1 MAKKIDESTMIEQ
14 SSTLLT
20 SDENTE
26 DGQDTGNTPSA
37 PVDENEKVSSNGH
50 GKGSGNGNGNGNRI
64 NGNGNGEGYSE
75 QNIQILEG
83 LEAVRVRPGMYIGAT
98 DQRGLHHLITEVV
111 DNSIDEVMAGEADTV
126 NVTIHADGSVT
137 IDDNGRGIPVAEH
150 HQRPGLSTLEVV
162 MTILHAGGKFGGGG
176 YAISSGLHGVGVSVV
191 NALSEWCQVDVRR
204 DGRLWRQ
211 RYEKGVAVTPLLDL
225 GPSEGRGTTTSFL
238 PDLTVMETRDYSF
251 DILTQRFREMAY
263 LNRGLTLALRDERSD
278 REATFYFEGGLVS
291 FVRYLNKNRGRVQ
304 ARPVSII
311 REIDNVKVELAVQY
325 NDSWN
330 ATEFS
335 FANGINTADGG
346 MHITGFRSALTRTL
360 NDYARKVGLLK
371 EKDGNLSGDDVRQ
384 GLTAVVSVKI
394 PNPQFEA
401 QTKAKLN
408 NAEVRPIVEAVT
420 AEMLTRYLEETPG
433 EAKAIIDKCLLS
445 ARARE
450 AARAARE
457 LVQRKNALDTTLP
470 GKLADCS
477 EKRADRCEI
486 YLVEGDSAGG
496 CFSGDTLVAL
506 ADGRSLSFNDLVA
519 EQAEGKEHFGYTI
532 RRDGTIGLERL
543 INARMTKSHARVIR
557 VTLDNGESIVCTPD
571 HRFMLRDGSYK
582 AAADLTPDD
591 SLMPL
596 YRKMSDMREPGIT
609 IQGYEMVKNPRSD
622 SWLFT
627 HMLAD
632 WYNRWQGVY
641 AVEDGD
647 HCHHI
652 DFNKLNNN
660 PTNIRRISKEAHLAL
675 HQKQLEQTLHRS
687 DVIEKCREIHQS
699 EEFRAMM
706 SARMLQPDIRH
717 MLSERAKAQWEDES
731 YKAYMAEKWLEFYH
745 TNEAYREEALERL
758 NQAQLEYWSD
768 ETNRRLQAERTRTYF
783 ENNPEAREAHAQC
796 AKEQWQDEELLS
808 WRRAKTQEQWTP
820 AFRAKRQVA
829 LNQTYYRKTMAALKQ
844 FEIDHEIDVDAYH
857 AYRRETRNNSLLRF
871 DKFCQRYFEGDVNQV
886 YEAVASYNHRIVS
899 IEPLEEEIDVY
910 DVEVPGTHNFALAG
924 GVFVHNSAKQGRDR
938 LFQAILPLRGKILN
952 VERARLDRMLASE
965 EIKNIITAL
974 GVGVGEHFNKA
985 KLRYGRI
992 VIMSDADV
1000 DGAHIRTLLLTFFYR
1015 YMEPLITDGHLY
1027 IAQPPLYH
1035 IKIGKQIHFVY
1046 TDEERDLLVEQY
1058 KAEHNGKEPEIGRYK
1073 GLGEMNPETLWD
1085 TTMNPAT
1092 RTLLR
1097 VNIEEAVEAD
1107 KIFTMLMGDEVAP
1120 RRRFIESHAKNATLD
1135 V

>member
-1 MAKKIDESTMIEQ
+1 MAKIDESMMTEQ
-14 SSTLLT
+14 ETLTAPTQRNGKVNSL
-20 SDENTE
+20 N
-26 DGQDTGNTPSA
+26 GN
-37 PVDENEKVSSNGH
+37 G
-50 GKGSGNGNGNGNRI
+50 GNGNGNGN
-64 NGNGNGEGYSE
+64 GYSE

-98 DQRGLHHLITEVV
+98 DQRGLHQLIYEVV

-126 NVTIHADGSVT
+126 NVTIHADGSV
-137 IDDNGRGIPVAEH
+137 IIEDNGRGIPVAEH

-176 YAISSGLHGVGVSVV
+176 YQISSGLHGVGVSVV

-204 DGRLWRQ
+204 DGHLWRQ

-225 GPSEGRGTTTSFL
+225 GPAEGTGTTTSFL

-251 DILTQRFREMAY
+251 DILAQRFREMAY
-263 LNRGLTLALRDERSD
+263 LNRGLTISLRDERSD

-291 FVRYLNKNRGRVQ
+291 FVRYLNKNRGRLQ
-304 ARPVSII
+304 ARPISVS
-311 REIDNVKVELAVQY
+311 REVDGVKVELAMQY
-325 NDSWN
+325 NDGWN
-330 ATEFS
+330 TTEFS
-335 FANGINTADGG
+335 FANGINTVDGG

-420 AEMLTRYLEETPG
+420 ADMLMQYLEETPG
-433 EAKAIIDKCLLS
+433 EAKAIIDKCLVS

-477 EKRADRCEI
+477 EKRPDRCEL

-506 ADGRSLSFNDLVA
+506 ADGRALSFKALVA

-532 RRDGTIGLERL
+532 RKDGTIGLERL
-543 INARMTKSHARVIR
+543 INARITKAQAKVIR
-557 VTLDNGESIVCTPD
+557 VTLDDGESIVCTPD

-582 AAADLTPDD
+582 SAAELTPDD

-596 YRKMSDMREPGIT
+596 YRKFSDMSEPGIT
-609 IQGYEMVKNPRSD
+609 IQGYEMVKDPRSD

-632 WYNRWQGVY
+632 WYNRWKGVY
-641 AVEDGD
+641 REEDGD
-647 HCHHI
+647 HCHHL

-660 PTNIRRISKEAHLAL
+660 PTNIKRLPEEEHLAL
-675 HQKQLEQTLHRS
+675 HRKHVKQTLHRPE
-687 DVIEKCREIHQS
+687 VMEQCRVAGKI
-699 EEFRAMM
+699 
-706 SARMLQPDIRH
+706 DI
-717 MLSERAKAQWEDES
+717 
-731 YKAYMAEKWLEFYH
+731 
-745 TNEAYREEALERL
+745 
-758 NQAQLEYWSD
+758 
-768 ETNRRLQAERTRTYF
+768 
-783 ENNPEAREAHAQC
+783 
-796 AKEQWQDEELLS
+796 
-808 WRRAKTQEQWTP
+808 
-820 AFRAKRQVA
+820 
-829 LNQTYYRKTMAALKQ
+829 
-844 FEIDHEIDVDAYH
+844 DAYSAH
-857 AYRRETRNNSLLRF
+857 RLAVRDKSLLRF
-871 DKFCQRYFEGDVNQV
+871 DKFCQRYFDGNIDQV
-886 YEAVASYNHRIVS
+886 YEAVATYNHRIVS
-899 IEPLEEEIDVY
+899 IEPLEEEIEVY
-910 DVEVPGTHNFALAG
+910 DVEVPGTHNFALAS

-938 LFQAILPLRGKILN
+938 HFQAILPLRGKILN

-965 EIKNIITAL
+965 EVKNIITAL
-974 GVGVGEHFNKA
+974 GVGVGEHFNMA

-992 VIMSDADV
+992 VIMCDADV

-1015 YMEPLITDGHLY
+1015 YMEPLITGGHLY

-1035 IKIGKQIHFVY
+1035 IKIGKQVHFVY
-1046 TDEERDLLVEQY
+1046 SDEERDRLVEQY
-1058 KAEHNGKEPEIGRYK
+1058 RAEHNGKEPEVGRYK
-1073 GLGEMNPETLWD
+1073 GLGEMNPETLWE
-1085 TTMNPAT
+1085 TTMDPTT

-1097 VNIEEAVEAD
+1097 VTIEEAVEAD
-1107 KIFTMLMGDEVAP
+1107 KTFTMLMGDEVAP

-1135 V
+1135 I